1 MKAVHG
7 SDAFSP
13 ITMMQFCDG
22 HRKPI
27 TIWGR
32 RRAQRKNLKNQKPR
46 VFQKKLYKPEDSE
59 ETWSTTSRCEME
71 IGRRWEGLGWRALK
85 QYVAQNGTFQGPV
98 LGPDEVITIGV
109 CLNH

>member
-1 MKAVHG
+1 
-7 SDAFSP
+7 
-13 ITMMQFCDG
+13 
-22 HRKPI
+22 
-27 TIWGR
+27 
-32 RRAQRKNLKNQKPR
+32 
-46 VFQKKLYKPEDSE
+46 
-59 ETWSTTSRCEME
+59 ME